1 MNNNRNKE
9 YIEAFGNNL
18 RSIRKS
24 KKISMEKL
32 ALAAGIEYSQIF
44 DIEHGKINTTI
55 STIHIIAN
63 ALNIAEKDLFD
74 FTL

>member
-55 STIHIIAN
+55 STIHIIAI